1 MNYDRLLQLGGI
13 DREVPPIPGYI
24 SKEELKEWQD
34 NQEKEIPDGVIKGV
48 KEIEDFLAIAPDSEN
63 IYQYSQALLA
73 TTINTMEMDEESG
86 DITISYDDGLI
97 GNND

>member
-48 KEIEDFLAIAPDSEN
+48 KEIEDFLATAPDSEN

-73 TTINTMEMDEESG
+73 TTIDTMEMDEESG